1 MAITDRVTTMVLP
14 LLEPLGLHLY
24 DVEVNGATL
33 RITVDAEGGVNLDQL
48 ASATR
53 AVSRLF
59 DEDDPMPGGYTLE
72 VSSPGLERKLRLP
85 HHFRGAV
92 GEQVNVKLGPHVEG
106 DRRVRGSLDAV
117 SDDAITVADDD
128 GNERRIEIADIT
140 KAVTVFEWGPSPRPG
155 SPGAGSS
162 KANKRSQ
169 SPDQAPSVGSTS
181 AAAAGSATA
190 SPDDATTE
198 DGQGTATPSDSERRA
213 PAQ

>member
-1 MAITDRVTTMVLP
+1 MAITDRVTTMVVP

-33 RITVDAEGGVNLDQL
+33 RITVDAAGGVNLDQL

-53 AVSRLF
+53 AISRLF

-85 HHFRGAV
+85 QHFSGAV
-92 GEQVNVKLGPHVEG
+92 GELVNVKLGPHVEG
-106 DRRVRGSLDAV
+106 DRRVRGWLAAA
-117 SDDAITVADDD
+117 SDEAITVVDDD
-128 GNERRIEIADIT
+128 GMERCIEVADIT
-140 KAVTVFEWGPSPRPG
+140 KAVTLFEWGPSPKPG
-155 SPGAGSS
+155 SDGARSS
-162 KANKRSQ
+162 KAQERSQ
-169 SPDQAPSVGSTS
+169 VPDKSPSGGPAS